1 MYSLKH
7 SYQNHRC
14 PRHIF
19 RFVHTLLFPFSCSP
33 TLLIELIFS
42 KNSINFTSFLSPN
55 FTTRKFYSWTI
66 YISDI
71 FFLADR
77 AMIYNVI
84 SITNLPEVWN
94 PVSTAWIDILAV
106 QPNCKINKGIKKE
119 IYLKVIYYLYFND
132 IGLHMYYSFIHVCI
146 WYTGDKNKNG

>member
-42 KNSINFTSFLSPN
+42 KNSINFTSFLSP
-55 FTTRKFYSWTI
+55 KFYNQEVLFMNYLHIWHL
-66 YISDI
+66 
-71 FFLADR
+71 FLADR

-106 QPNCKINKGIKKE
+106 QPNCKINKGIKKRDLFKG
-119 IYLKVIYYLYFND
+119 YLLP
-132 IGLHMYYSFIHVCI
+132 LLQ
-146 WYTGDKNKNG
+146 WYRFTYVL